1 MKAIILLGAPGAG
14 KGTIAEGIKTATDYL
29 HVSTGDMLR
38 AAVKAGRPVG
48 LEAKSF
54 MEKGELVP
62 DNVIMK
68 IVIER
73 LQEGE
78 ADAKYMFDGFPRTTE
93 QALMLDEVLK
103 SHGGRVEQVFLL
115 EVPREILVDRLSGR
129 RVCKNCGAVYH
140 IRNIPSKVAGVC
152 DLCKGLLYQRSD
164 DTEETVLNRFEVFK
178 KQTQSLIDYYE
189 KRKVLFRI
197 DAGKKKENTQA
208 EILSLLKVPAR
219 SS

>member
-14 KGTIAEGIKTATDYL
+14 KGTIAEGIKTATDYI

-73 LQEGE
+73 LRRGQ
-78 ADAKYMFDGFPRTTE
+78 T
-93 QALMLDEVLK
+93 
-103 SHGGRVEQVFLL
+103 
-115 EVPREILVDRLSGR
+115 GR
-129 RVCKNCGAVYH
+129 RQVHV
-140 IRNIPSKVAGVC
+140 
-152 DLCKGLLYQRSD
+152 
-164 DTEETVLNRFEVFK
+164 
-178 KQTQSLIDYYE
+178 
-189 KRKVLFRI
+189 
-197 DAGKKKENTQA
+197 
-208 EILSLLKVPAR
+208 
-219 SS
+219 